1 MTVSKKP
8 VYTPA
13 DLNGFDVDRQLGR
26 PGEYPFTRGIHP
38 TMYRGKLW
46 TMRQFAG
53 FGGAADTNR
62 RYKFLLEH
70 GQTGLSVA
78 FDFPTLMGYDS
89 DHPRSEGEVGKC
101 GVAIS
106 SLADMETLFD
116 GIPLDQVSTSMTI
129 NGPAA
134 ILFCFYIAA
143 AEKQGVPIAKLRGTV
158 QNDILKEYMAQH
170 AWVYPVEPAL
180 KVIVDMFEWGA
191 THTPLWNTI
200 SISGYHI
207 REAGATAAQELA
219 FTLANGFTYVERGM
233 ARGLDVD
240 SFAPRLSFF
249 WDIHNDFFEE
259 IAKLRAARRIWARH
273 LRERYQAKQARS
285 WMMRFHSQTAGVT
298 LTAQQPLNN
307 IVRVAYQALAA
318 VLGGTQ
324 SLHTNSLDETL
335 ALPTEQSVQVA
346 LRTQQILAHETGVAE
361 VIDPLG
367 GSYYVEALTDQ
378 LEREAEALFAEIHSI
393 GGVVRGIET
402 GWFQR
407 QIAQS
412 AAAFQRRVETG
423 EQVIVGVN
431 EFLSD
436 DDQPVEILKVSN
448 DAEAEQRRRLARLR
462 AERDNA
468 LVEHRLETLRQAA
481 ESDQNVIGP
490 MLDCA
495 RAYATLYEIRH
506 ALERVWGAYR
516 EPVFF

>member
-1 MTVSKKP
+1 MTIEKKP
-8 VYTPA
+8 VYTSA
-13 DLNGFDVDRQLGR
+13 DLSGFDPERQLGR

-53 FGGAADTNR
+53 FGGAADTNQ

-134 ILFCFYIAA
+134 ILFCFYVAA

-191 THTPLWNTI
+191 KHTPLWNTI

-219 FTLANGFTYVERGM
+219 FTLANGFTYVERGV
-233 ARGLDVD
+233 ARGLDID
-240 SFAPRLSFF
+240 SFAARLSFF

-273 LRERYQAKQARS
+273 MRERYKAKQARS

-367 GSYYVEALTDQ
+367 GSYFIEALTDQ
-378 LEREAEALFAEIHSI
+378 LEREAEALFAAISSI
-393 GGVVRGIET
+393 GGVVRGIES

-412 AAAFQRRVETG
+412 AAAFQRQIELS
-423 EQVIVGVN
+423 EKVIVGVN
-431 EFLSD
+431 EFLSED
-436 DDQPVEILKVSN
+436 DHPVEILKVSN
-448 DAEAEQRRRLARLR
+448 DAEEEQRRRLARVR

-468 LVEHRLETLRQAA
+468 LVERRLETLRQAA